1 MKPSK
6 IIIAAGAAL
15 AGALLVSPIATAAS
29 VISPSGAETIV
40 DVGKQATGTDQV
52 AYRRIYRHRFAR
64 PYWRGHRFARC
75 WNCGGWYWRHHRHFG
90 APVVFGFG
98 YPYYAYGGYPYYGYG
113 YYPYYGWGPGIG
125 LSFRIH

>member
-1 MKPSK
+1 MKASN
-6 IIIAAGAAL
+6 IIIAASAAL
-15 AGALLVSPIATAAS
+15 AGALLASPIAAAAP
-29 VISPSGAETIV
+29 VISPSGAEAVSDIV
-40 DVGKQATGTDQV
+40 KQATGIDQA
-52 AYRRIYRHRFAR
+52 AYRRVYRHRFAR

-75 WNCGGWYWRHHRHFG
+75 WNCGGWYWRHHRYY
-90 APVVFGFG
+90 GFG